1 MYILTITLLLK
12 KKIKNS
18 EEFRAR
24 MGKKRKK
31 RGKREKRRGKREK
44 RGGKREKGKE
54 IIIV

>member
-12 KKIKNS
+12 KKIKNG

-31 RGKREKRRGKREK
+31 RGKREKR
-44 RGGKREKGKE
+44 GGKREKGKGKGNNNSLK
-54 IIIV
+54 